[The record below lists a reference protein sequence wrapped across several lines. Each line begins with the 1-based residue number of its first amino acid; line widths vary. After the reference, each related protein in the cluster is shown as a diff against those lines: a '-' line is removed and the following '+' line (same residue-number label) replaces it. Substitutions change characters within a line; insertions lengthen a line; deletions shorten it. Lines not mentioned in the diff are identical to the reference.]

1 MYLFK
6 HFILPAAMIAS
17 ASLIAM
23 ATDPADYVNPLMGT
37 DSKISLSNGNTVP
50 VVALPW
56 GMNQWM
62 PQTGKMGDGWS
73 YTYASDKIRGF
84 KQTHRPSPWIND
96 FGQFA
101 IMPVTRSLKIGEDN
115 RASWFSH
122 KSEESRP
129 YYYKVYLSEYDV
141 TTEITP
147 TDRCAYFRF
156 TFPEEDNSYVVIDG
170 YDRGSWIKVI
180 PEERRVIGYSTKNSG
195 GVGHNFRNYFI
206 VEFDTPFE
214 QEFVWNNGNEIQP
227 GKTEL
232 KGNHVGAA
240 IRFNTT
246 RGQHVGAKVATSF
259 ISPEQAELNLAEIGS
274 RSFDQVKA
282 DARDRWN
289 EVLGAIEVTG
299 DDPDQLKTFYSCLYR
314 TALFPHKMHEVD
326 AHGNIIHYSP
336 STDQTEP
343 GYLYTGT
350 GFWDTFRALFPLVNL
365 LWPDEAEK
373 MQQGWLN
380 FYNESGF
387 YPEWSSPGHRGCMVG
402 NNSASVIADGIL
414 KGLAGDDQD
423 AIKKMYEGM
432 VHGANNVHPRV
443 QSSGRYGHEYYNT
456 LGYVPYNVGI
466 NENVAR
472 TLEYAYDDW
481 CIYQTAKL
489 LGRPQEEIDLYRSR
503 ASNYANVFDKESGLM
518 RGRNED
524 GTFQSPFSP
533 FKWGDAFTEG
543 NSWHYTWSVFHD
555 IQGLI
560 DLMGGKDRFVATLDT
575 VFALPPIFDDSYYGG
590 TIHEIREMEIANMGN
605 YAHGN
610 QPIQH
615 MIYLYGYAGEP
626 WKTQY
631 WARQTMDRMYRA
643 TPDGYCGDE
652 DNGQTSAWYVF
663 SALGFYPVC
672 PASDQYVLGAPLFK
686 NARIN
691 LANGKKVNIVASNNS
706 PERPYMKSMKLNGKE
721 YTHNFINYDTLL
733 KGADIN
739 VIMDSKPNTRRG
751 TSAADAPYSMSNEK

>member
-1 MYLFK
+1 M
-6 HFILPAAMIAS
+6 MIAS
-17 ASLIAM
+17 AAM
-23 ATDPADYVNPLMGT
+23 TSVSAVTTDPADLANPLMGT

-101 IMPVTRSLKIGEDN
+101 IMPVTRSLRIGEDN

-122 KSEESRP
+122 KSEEARP

-156 TFPEEDNSYVVIDG
+156 TFPEEDDSYVVIDG

-180 PEERRVIGYSTKNSG
+180 PEERRVVGYSTKNSG
-195 GVGHNFRNYFI
+195 GVGRNFRNYFI
-206 VEFDTPFE
+206 VEFDTPFV
-214 QEFVWNNGNEIQP
+214 QDFVWDNGNEIQP
-227 GKTEL
+227 GKNEL
-232 KGNHVGAA
+232 SGNHVGAA
-240 IRFNTT
+240 LRFNTT
-246 RGQHVGAKVATSF
+246 RGQQIGARVATSF

-274 RSFDQVKA
+274 KSFDQVKSEA
-282 DARDRWN
+282 KDRWN
-289 EVLGAIEVTG
+289 EVLGAVEVSD
-299 DDPDQLKTFYSCLYR
+299 DDPDNLRTFYSCLYR
-314 TALFPHKMHEVD
+314 TVLFPHKMHEID
-326 AHGNIIHYSP
+326 AQGQPVHYSP
-336 STDQTEP
+336 STDRTEP

-380 FYNESGF
+380 FYTESGF

-402 NNSASVIADGIL
+402 NNSASVVADGIL
-414 KGLAGDDQD
+414 KDLAGNDRG
-423 AIKKMYEGM
+423 AIEKMYEGM
-432 VHGANNVHPRV
+432 IHGANNVHPHV
-443 QSSGRYGHEYYNT
+443 QSSGRMGHEYYNS

-481 CIYQTAKL
+481 CIYQTAKR

-503 ASNYANVFDKESGLM
+503 AGNYANVFDAESGLM

-524 GTFQSPFSP
+524 GTFQSPFNP

-560 DLMGGKDRFVATLDT
+560 DLMGGKERFVATLDT

-590 TIHEIREMEIANMGN
+590 VIHEIREMEIANMGN

-631 WARQTMDRMYRA
+631 WARQTMDRMYKA

-672 PASDQYVLGAPLFK
+672 PASGQYVLGAPLFK

-691 LANGKKVNIVASNNS
+691 LANGKKVEISAPNNS
-706 PERPYMKSMKLNGKE
+706 AERPYMKSMKLNGRD
-721 YTHNFINYDTLL
+721 YTHNFIDYDTLL
-733 KGADIN
+733 KGARIN
-739 VIMDSKPNTRRG
+739 VTMDSKPNTTRG
-751 TSAADAPYSMSNEK
+751 TSPGDFPYSMSNEK